1 MSGYL
6 RINPTDQSTVFYP
19 AFNEGLFLRLTV
31 HTTFMSFPCGPAP
44 AYRAEGYPRLVN
56 TVPGPAGQVGNDI
69 LVERN
74 ANQQPHEVSSSRW
87 NSAELE
93 ALLAVVVRT
102 NDFLVQTKR
111 SFNRKIWTEIANAI
125 STFGWPQ
132 RSWSNVK
139 DKGEELLRDS
149 ETNGQSL
156 TESSRSA
163 GTVLRAVTE
172 PINFPVASTLGLVP
186 RTTHSS
192 DDGVETADIV
202 SINHGYTC
210 TDISDSRRQP
220 PPLIPSS
227 EATASLIMLRQSCG
241 DPRVC
246 NPSLPSVATT
256 TGPQILN
263 VCSKTTPAIS
273 VTSTLAGIDPLVVPS
288 GCTSTELHVNPPTVG
303 LISQCSSSNNTGQ
316 MNLPTIFSQ
325 SGNAAPPLFSNI
337 FTANTTPYQ
346 PPRAVEQPHI
356 GYSPVPNFVST
367 MPEREFAR
375 RMEIYKQEEEALLVK
390 RAYWISKLGRL
401 SQNEWNN
408 LLLPYPPTGDR

>member
-1 MSGYL
+1 
-6 RINPTDQSTVFYP
+6 
-19 AFNEGLFLRLTV
+19 
-31 HTTFMSFPCGPAP
+31 MSFSWGQVPAWS
-44 AYRAEGYPRLVN
+44 AEGNRARVSA
-56 TVPGPAGQVGNDI
+56 VPEPVGQVGSGI

-74 ANQQPHEVSSSRW
+74 ANQQPHEVSNSRW

-111 SFNRKIWTEIANAI
+111 SFNRRIWTEIANAI

-132 RSWSNVK
+132 RSWSSVK

-156 TESSRSA
+156 TEISRSV
-163 GTVLRAVTE
+163 GTDLDAVNE
-172 PINFPVASTLGLVP
+172 PINSPVASTLGLVP

-192 DDGVETADIV
+192 DDRVETADNV
-202 SINHGYTC
+202 RTNPGYTY

-246 NPSLPSVATT
+246 NPSLPSVAIT

-273 VTSTLAGIDPLVVPS
+273 DTSMLTGNSPLVVPS
-288 GCTSTELHVNPPTVG
+288 GHTSTELHVNPPTVG

-325 SGNAAPPLFSNI
+325 SGNAAPPLCSNI

-346 PPRAVEQPHI
+346 PPRAVEQPHVS
-356 GYSPVPNFVST
+356 YSPVPNFVST